1 MRQRSLMNRRSHR
14 PGETMSE
21 QNRTAD
27 LAEATGYKITD
38 ADIERA
44 RLLVGYDEASSRR
57 ESARIA
63 TEDNIRA
70 FALSIGCDNPLYC
83 DEDYARTS
91 RWNGVIAPGTIT
103 INAPLRGDPRPEHI
117 ARAKKSLFRGI
128 HQVHSGTSWN
138 WYRPIRPGDT
148 IYSFAGEESVDVK
161 RSEFGG
167 RTVLRTSRDVQFNQ
181 NAEVICIRRTLLVHS
196 ERATAARRGKYMDI
210 PPASYT
216 DEDLAEI
223 DSIYAAEQVRGAE
236 PRYWED
242 VQVGDGLGSMGKG
255 PLTVSDIICM
265 HSTGFA
271 LLPFG
276 PMTGR
281 LRYKHKQKMPAAYV
295 KNKQGIPDTIMRMHW
310 DDDWARH
317 LGSPMAYDYG
327 FQRECWLH
335 HYLADWCGDD
345 AIVLRMSS
353 EMRKFN
359 YLGDFQKITG
369 EVATKRR
376 DEGLAVVDVDVR
388 FVSQR
393 GDETMKAVATVALP
407 SREFGNP
414 SYPDPPADLAQRAT
428 MFLDRHRALGGR

>member
-1 MRQRSLMNRRSHR
+1 
-14 PGETMSE
+14 MSD
-21 QNRTAD
+21 QD
-27 LAEATGYKITD
+27 HKVDWSEATGAKITD

-44 RLLVGYDEASSRR
+44 RLLVGYDEVSSRR
-57 ESARIA
+57 ENSRVA
-63 TEDNIRA
+63 TADNIRA
-70 FALSIGCDNPLYC
+70 FARSIGCDNPLYC
-83 DEDYARTS
+83 DEDYARNS
-91 RWNGVIAPGTIT
+91 RWGDVIAPGTISLH
-103 INAPLRGDPRPEHI
+103 APLRGDPRPEHI

-128 HQVHSGTSWN
+128 HQMHSGTSWE
-138 WYRPIRPGDT
+138 WHRPIRPGDAV
-148 IYSFAGEESVDVK
+148 YSFGGEESLEVK
-161 RSEFGG
+161 QSEFGG
-167 RTVLRTSRDVQFNQ
+167 RTVLRVSRDVEFNQ

-196 ERATAARRGKYMDI
+196 ERATAAKRGKYMDI
-210 PPASYT
+210 QPAFYT

-223 DSIYAAEQVRGAE
+223 DAIYAAEQVRGAE

-242 VQVGDGLGSMGKG
+242 VEVGGSLGVMGKG
-255 PLTVSDIICM
+255 PLTLSDIICM

-295 KNKQGIPDTIMRMHW
+295 KTKQGIPDTIMRMHW
-310 DDDWARH
+310 DDEWARA

-335 HYLADWCGDD
+335 HYLTDWCGDD
-345 AIVLRMSS
+345 AIVLRMNS

-369 EVATKRR
+369 EVATKRLE
-376 DEGLAVVDVDVR
+376 EGRTVVDVNVR

-393 GDETMKAVATVALP
+393 GDTTMEAVATVGLP
-407 SREFGNP
+407 SREAGAPAFP
-414 SYPDPPADLAQRAT
+414 EPPADLAERAR
-428 MFLDRHRALGGR
+428 MFLERHRELGGR